1 MYANDQA
8 LGRNHSTSDTASIVN
23 GGTYMEPWFRV
34 ELKWNDGAIVT
45 ETYDTR
51 EEAVNHLVSL
61 GWKAH

>member
-8 LGRNHSTSDTASIVN
+8 LGRNHSTSDNAAIVA

-34 ELKWNDGAIVT
+34 ELTWNDGAKVY

-51 EEAVNHLVSL
+51 EEAVAHLVNL
-61 GWKAH
+61 GWNA